1 MARSPL
7 KPLPPLHREPRS
19 PATLEQLA
27 LAAVPNP
34 GETARQFLPP
44 WHSVRR
50 ELEKQE
56 YYAMREE
63 FRKEHAK
70 KFRCHARI
78 KVCQQFELDMEFVS
92 QPHGDAVTTERF
104 CCVIE
109 RR

>member
-34 GETARQFLPP
+34 GETAQQFLLP

-63 FRKEHAK
+63 FRKERAK
-70 KFRCHARI
+70 KFRY
-78 KVCQQFELDMEFVS
+78 VMQELKYVNDLNWTWSLFPSHVVMLLQSNVS
-92 QPHGDAVTTERF
+92 V
-104 CCVIE
+104 VL
-109 RR
+109 